1 MMRRACRAA
10 LIAIIGLAGRAHGF
24 AAEPLPERTSYSG
37 GMLGDENELIA
48 TEFQFELQFMS
59 QPSQVDE
66 TKLLNEISTE
76 VHSELQG

>member
-37 GMLGDENELIA
+37 GMLGDEIELIA
-48 TEFQFELQFMS
+48 TEFQFELQ
-59 QPSQVDE
+59 
-66 TKLLNEISTE
+66 LWISFILPPTAMN
-76 VHSELQG
+76 SL

>member
-37 GMLGDENELIA
+37 GMLGDEIELIA
-48 TEFQFELQFMS
+48 TEFQFELQLS
-59 QPSQVDE
+59 
-66 TKLLNEISTE
+66 
-76 VHSELQG
+76 